1 MKKNT
6 RWTVLFASM
15 AILLCAGSLYSFSVF
30 AKPLSVSKGWSM
42 PDVMLA
48 FTINA
53 AIAPI
58 PTILGGFITDKGK
71 ANISI
76 ILGGILFAV
85 GFILLD
91 LLLQKECYILAMV
104 YYQVSDKHLHTLEL

>member
-1 MKKNT
+1 
-6 RWTVLFASM
+6 
-15 AILLCAGSLYSFSVF
+15 
-30 AKPLSVSKGWSM
+30 M

-76 ILGGILFAV
+76 ILGGILF
-85 GFILLD
+85 GCWIYTYRI
-91 LLLQKECYILAMV
+91 CYYKRDAIF
-104 YYQVSDKHLHTLEL
+104 